1 MVGLERWGLFSGFG
15 YLVEGLEVW
24 RLGVLKV
31 IVNYDVTLH
40 FTYIKSSS
48 VVHLFALFF
57 FLLHFFPFH
66 YPSSVFIHIIRH
78 NSFDSVSY

>member
-31 IVNYDVTLH
+31 IVNYDINLH
-40 FTYIKSSS
+40 VTYIKSAS
-48 VVHLFALFF
+48 VVHLFPFFSIFLF
-57 FLLHFFPFH
+57 FLLPIF
-66 YPSSVFIHIIRH
+66 
-78 NSFDSVSY
+78 SFYSYYST

>member
-31 IVNYDVTLH
+31 IVNYDINLH
-40 FTYIKSSS
+40 VTYIKSSS
-48 VVHLFALFF
+48 VVHLFATVFF
-57 FLLHFFPFH
+57 YSRPLPF
-66 YPSSVFIHIIRH
+66 
-78 NSFDSVSY
+78 SFYSLYST